1 MRPSPLTKALLI
13 VPLLALLA
21 LAGCGTN
28 TGGSASSPCKGAKV
42 TVGGKLDTEAQLL
55 TEMYTLLL
63 KNAGCNVTERAKLGT
78 NQIVFSAITSGQI
91 DLYPEFTATGLAQLG
106 ESTTHN
112 AQQDYQL
119 VKQGYEQKY
128 QITWLDAAPMNDTY
142 GLCTTKDNATRFNVS
157 KVSDVIPLASKD
169 TVATPPDGQSD
180 PNVIPALQKVYGIK
194 FGTETVLDENLTF
207 QAVQQ
212 GNAQFNICYTTNG
225 LISADNFV
233 LLDDDKSVFPIYNPA
248 PIVRD
253 STLKNAPAIATALNP
268 LAPKLT
274 TAEITKLNA
283 DVDVNHQTV
292 HEVAQTWL
300 KQQGLLP

>member
-1 MRPSPLTKALLI
+1 MRPSSLTKALLI

-21 LAGCGTN
+21 LAGCGSN

-55 TEMYTLLL
+55 TEMYSLLL
-63 KNAGCNVTERAKLGT
+63 KNAGCDVTERAKLGT
-78 NQIVFSAITSGQI
+78 NQIVFNAITSGQI
-91 DLYPEFTATGLAQLG
+91 DLYPEFTATGLAKLG
-106 ESTTHN
+106 QSTTHN

-119 VKQGYEQKY
+119 VKQGYEQQY
-128 QITWLDAAPMNDTY
+128 QITWLDPAPMNDTY
-142 GLCTTKDNATRFNVS
+142 GVCTTKDNATKFNVS
-157 KVSDVIPLASKD
+157 KVSDLVPLASKD
-169 TVATPPDGQSD
+169 TLATPPDGQSD

-253 STLKNAPAIATALNP
+253 STLKNVPAIATALNP

>member
-1 MRPSPLTKALLI
+1 MRPSPLVKALLI

-21 LAGCGTN
+21 LAGCGSN
-28 TGGSASSPCKGAKV
+28 TGGSTSSPCKGAKI

-78 NQIVFSAITSGQI
+78 NQIVFNAITSGQI
-91 DLYPEFTATGLAQLG
+91 DLYPEFTATGLAKLG
-106 ESTTHN
+106 QSTTHN
-112 AQQDYQL
+112 PQQDYQL
-119 VKQGYEQKY
+119 VKQGYEQQY

-142 GLCTTKDNATRFNVS
+142 GVCTSKDNATRFNVS

-194 FGTETVLDENLTF
+194 FGTEKVLDEALTF
-207 QAVQQ
+207 QAVQN
-212 GNAQFNICYTTNG
+212 GDAQFNICYTTFG

-253 STLKNAPAIATALNP
+253 STLKNTPAIATALNP

-283 DVDVNHQTV
+283 DVDVNHKTV